1 MDSGKLTSRSNSLEL
16 EILDLHLPALED
28 FSKVKVILSVNNYT
42 QCLTYPFK
50 TMTIPSVDDYSI
62 LEISI
67 LQQSSLLGSI
77 EVPISLFKNKR
88 SQTFKLLNASQ
99 NKKSSPS
106 KQDNNEITLSIKF
119 WANDS
124 SVEEYKEQIRKL
136 EQKVKESELKV
147 GVELKNQ
154 LQMQENFEEITRN
167 LSKMIKNQED
177 TIQNLI
183 NDKEK
188 INEYLK
194 KVEFGFRPACLE
206 GRDVGGQGKFL
217 DKAILQK
224 KGTDRKR
231 MKSFELSNR
240 EKLVSKQ
247 QFESFDK
254 EYVKGLESELQS
266 LKTENEN
273 LKNSL
278 SSYQQKVD
286 DLEFEVSEMSVST
299 SGEKTSD
306 KNSNEG
312 MVLNLRGQMARMAS
326 KYKARISKLIESRN
340 TLIQENKALLQRNQE
355 LEAQLS
361 SSQNDRSKSPSSIRP
376 NSYKLLGK
384 YANNIKKI
392 ENSLNKSPRLSNGE
406 ELNKY
411 LQITPT
417 SARRTPEL
425 RLKAKDPIDALL
437 EEQSLLSQI
446 KFIKE
451 SEGIYSFGSKRVF
464 IKLENNKIFIR
475 IGAGFMTLEE
485 FLKVY
490 LPLETDKINK
500 TKELESRPLSKAREE
515 KFVTCFGVQ
524 RRSASVTK
532 LPCKTS
538 RDFE

>member
-67 LQQSSLLGSI
+67 LQLSSLLGSI

-88 SQTFKLLNASQ
+88 SQTFKLLNSSQ
-99 NKKSSPS
+99 GKKSSPS
-106 KQDNNEITLSIKF
+106 KQENNEISLSIKF
-119 WANDS
+119 WVNDS
-124 SVEEYKEQIRKL
+124 SIENYKEQIRKL
-136 EQKVKESELKV
+136 EQKIKESELKV
-147 GVELKNQ
+147 GIELKNQ

-194 KVEFGFRPACLE
+194 KVEFGFRPANLE
-206 GRDVGGQGKFL
+206 GKNEGAQNKCL
-217 DKAILQK
+217 APSNLNK
-224 KGTDRKR
+224 KIGDRKR
-231 MKSFELSNR
+231 MKSFEISNR
-240 EKLVSKQ
+240 EKLLNKQ
-247 QFESFDK
+247 QFESFDG
-254 EYVKGLESELQS
+254 EHVKRLESELLS

-273 LKNSL
+273 LRISLNSF
-278 SSYQQKVD
+278 QQKVD
-286 DLEFEVSEMSVST
+286 DLEFQVSEMSVST

-312 MVLNLRGQMARMAS
+312 IVLNLRGQMARMAS
-326 KYKARISKLIESRN
+326 KYKTRISKLIESRN
-340 TLIQENKALLQRNQE
+340 TLIQENKLLSQRNQE
-355 LEAQLS
+355 LESQLS
-361 SSQNDRSKSPSSIRP
+361 LPLNDRSKSPSSSRP

-417 SARRTPEL
+417 SARRTPD
-425 RLKAKDPIDALL
+425 LKPKLKDPIDALL
-437 EEQSLLSQI
+437 EEQSLPAHI

-490 LPLETDKINK
+490 LPLETEKLSK
-500 TKELESRPLSKAREE
+500 TKELESRPLSKAKDE

-532 LPCKTS
+532 LPCQS
-538 RDFE
+538 RRDFE